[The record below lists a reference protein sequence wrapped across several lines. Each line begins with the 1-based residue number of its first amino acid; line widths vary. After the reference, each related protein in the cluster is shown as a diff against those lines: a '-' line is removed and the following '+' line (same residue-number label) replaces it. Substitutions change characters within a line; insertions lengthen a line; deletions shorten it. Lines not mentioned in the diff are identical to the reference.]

1 MIVIVELLFFLFIG
15 LFLVFNCEYWI
26 LKWGLIGFDVFFDL
40 KVLFLEFVDFGFVLG
55 VFGVFFFVGL
65 IVFVDVFG
73 IVDLFLNDEE

>member
-1 MIVIVELLFFLFIG
+1 M
-15 LFLVFNCEYWI
+15 
-26 LKWGLIGFDVFFDL
+26 
-40 KVLFLEFVDFGFVLG
+40 FLELVDFGFVLG